1 MPELQLTES
10 QRERFDALQE
20 ELAAEHAGSY
30 ASVRQQDVV
39 DYLLDLAEEVDDPG
53 RRLEPENDSPAGSTE
68 TDARDDDGPADESPA
83 GSTTTAGETV
93 GGGSDSSGESLAS
106 DGSRSAKTVTTEGGT
121 SDVTTG
127 GPGGMLNLLE
137 RHDDKWREGSGEER
151 YEVEL
156 EDGTVETARTKDDVK
171 AILFRHY

>member
-10 QRERFDALQE
+10 QRERFDALQK

-106 DGSRSAKTVTTEGGT
+106 DGSRSAKTVTT
-121 SDVTTG
+121 G

>member
-68 TDARDDDGPADESPA
+68 TDARDDGPADESPA

-106 DGSRSAKTVTTEGGT
+106 DGSRSAKT
-121 SDVTTG
+121 VTTG

>member
-1 MPELQLTES
+1 MPELHITES
-10 QRERFDALQE
+10 QRERFDALRE
-20 ELAAEHAGSY
+20 ELAAEHAGPY

-39 DYLLDLAEEVDDPG
+39 DYLLDLAEEVDDPAADASA
-53 RRLEPENDSPAGSTE
+53 EPADTDPGGDEEPPEDTAEGAASAAGPTGTSGTDTSAEATE
-68 TDARDDDGPADESPA
+68 TGGDGE
-83 GSTTTAGETV
+83 
-93 GGGSDSSGESLAS
+93 
-106 DGSRSAKTVTTEGGT
+106 TVTTERGT
-121 SDVTTG
+121 STAATG

>member
-1 MPELQLTES
+1 MPELHITEA
-10 QRERFDALQE
+10 QRERFDALRE
-20 ELAAEHAGSY
+20 ELEAEHAGPY

-39 DYLLDLAEEVDDPG
+39 DYLLDLAEEVDDP
-53 RRLEPENDSPAGSTE
+53 AGSLE
-68 TDARDDDGPADESPA
+68 AAADAAAEPADTDPGDDVELPA
-83 GSTTTAGETV
+83 DTADGDAAAAGRTGTSGTDTSEEAEAGAETV
-93 GGGSDSSGESLAS
+93 TSE
-106 DGSRSAKTVTTEGGT
+106 RST
-121 SDVTTG
+121 STAATG

-156 EDGTVETARTKDDVK
+156 DDGTVETARTKDDVK